1 MQNEYQYIPI
11 DEEKEQLKAW
21 LRWFI
26 GSFGD
31 LNELPV
37 EFQQH
42 LRIPESPPK
51 SVSYEE

>member
-31 LNELPV
+31 LNELLG
-37 EFQQH
+37 EFQR
-42 LRIPESPPK
+42 LLTIPESPSK